1 MPVRVLLVED
11 SPSDAVLL
19 QESLAEARPGEFDF
33 THVECWAEAVQCLRQ
48 KQFDVLLLDLSLPD
62 ITGRDT
68 FLRARA
74 EAPHLPIVVLTGEAN
89 EALGLEAVRHGI
101 QDYLIKGQAYG
112 RQTVRAIRYAI
123 ERKQVEEAL
132 KRTEEALRESERQL
146 REWNSEL
153 ERRVAERTASLEETI
168 SDLEDFSH
176 SITHDL
182 RAPLRAIRS
191 FAQILGEECL
201 ACGRPAAQEHIHRIT
216 SAAARMDKLIQDVL
230 QYSRLAR
237 SELRLAPV
245 DVQELLR
252 GIIETY
258 PAFQPPQVEIQIEGP
273 LPRVLGNEAALT
285 QCFSNLLGNA
295 IKFVAPGTRPQVR
308 IWAEPVGNPKA
319 EIRSP
324 KEGRNPKSERGTSRR
339 PTRPAPVTS
348 HAMPRST
355 PSRLT
360 PHPLPS
366 SASGSPTT
374 ASAFPK
380 EAQERIF
387 KMFQRLDKSYDGTGV
402 GLTVVRKAV
411 EKMGG
416 RVGLESEPGQGSRF
430 WLELKAAGQPEAVR
444 AKTAGLNR
452 MNSVAIL
459 YVEDEETDVMLLQHV
474 FSRRRASTNPLQ
486 TVKDGKAAKD
496 YLAGNAPFADR
507 TAASAAGPG
516 AAGPEP
522 ALLVGLRGAGVDSAT
537 AAAPAIAGG
546 DLHLLQP
553 AR

>member
-1 MPVRVLLVED
+1 MNQSEGRPIEILLVED
-11 SPSDAVLL
+11 SASDAHLL
-19 QESLAEARPGEFDF
+19 QESLAEARPGEFAF
-33 THVECWAEAVQCLRQ
+33 THVERWADAVSSLRQ

-74 EAPHLPIVVLTGEAN
+74 EAPHLPIVVLTGEPN
-89 EALGLEAVRHGI
+89 EALGLEAVRHGV

-112 RQTVRAIRYAI
+112 RQTVRAIHYAI

-132 KRTEEALRESERQL
+132 QHTEAALRESERQL
-146 REWNSEL
+146 RERNADL
-153 ERRVAERTASLEETI
+153 ERCVAERTASLEETI

-182 RAPLRAIRS
+182 RAPLRAMRS

-201 ACGRPAAQEHIHRIT
+201 ACGRPIAQEHIQRIT

-245 DVQELLR
+245 DVQGLLR

-258 PAFQPPQVEIQIEGP
+258 PAFQPPQVEIRIEGP

-308 IWAEPVGNPKA
+308 VWAERVGNPKA
-319 EIRSP
+319 EIR
-324 KEGRNPKSERGTSRR
+324 NPKSEEENERLPAGTDQL
-339 PTRPAPVTS
+339 PVTN
-348 HAMPRST
+348 PRSLATQHATRNT
-355 PSRLT
+355 PFASR
-360 PHPLPS
+360 PSPLS
-366 SASGSPTT
+366 TVRLCFADNGIGI
-374 ASAFPK
+374 PK

-402 GLTVVRKAV
+402 GLTVVRKAI

-416 RVGLESEPGQGSRF
+416 RVGLESEPGHGSRF
-430 WLELKAAGQPEAVR
+430 WLELKAAAESKPSSD
-444 AKTAGLNR
+444 
-452 MNSVAIL
+452 M
-459 YVEDEETDVMLLQHV
+459 
-474 FSRRRASTNPLQ
+474 
-486 TVKDGKAAKD
+486 
-496 YLAGNAPFADR
+496 
-507 TAASAAGPG
+507 
-516 AAGPEP
+516 
-522 ALLVGLRGAGVDSAT
+522 
-537 AAAPAIAGG
+537 GG
-546 DLHLLQP
+546 HKG
-553 AR
+553 

>member
-1 MPVRVLLVED
+1 MNPAVLRVLLVED
-11 SPSDAVLL
+11 SPSDAFLL
-19 QESLAEARPGEFDF
+19 QESLAQPELGEFHF
-33 THVECWAEAVQCLRQ
+33 THVECWADALRCLSQ
-48 KQFDVLLLDLSLPD
+48 HQIDVLLLDLSLPD

-74 EAPHLPIVVLTGEAN
+74 EAPDLPIVVLTSDAN
-89 EALGLEAVRHGI
+89 EALGLDAVRHGV

-112 RQTVRAIRYAI
+112 RQTARAIRYAI
-123 ERKQVEEAL
+123 ERKRAEDAL
-132 KRTEEALRESERQL
+132 KRAEDALRDSERQL
-146 REWNSEL
+146 REWNLEL

-201 ACGRPAAQEHIHRIT
+201 ACGRPQAQDHIRRIT

-245 DVQELLR
+245 NVQELLR
-252 GIIETY
+252 GIIESY

-273 LPRVLGNEAALT
+273 LPLMQGNEAALT

-308 IWAEPVGNPKA
+308 VWAERIEDPKA
-319 EIRSP
+319 EARNP
-324 KEGRNPKSERGTSRR
+324 KEGRNPNSEQRDGPLS
-339 PTRPAPVTS
+339 AGADQLPVTNTHPPVTHLAS
-348 HAMPRST
+348 RITQQVPALSAPLDPRPST
-355 PSRLT
+355 
-360 PHPLPS
+360 LPS
-366 SASGSPTT
+366 IRLWFADNGVGI
-374 ASAFPK
+374 PK
-380 EAQERIF
+380 DAQERIF

-416 RVGLESEPGQGSRF
+416 KVGLESEPGRGSRF
-430 WLELKAAGQPEAVR
+430 WLELRAA
-444 AKTAGLNR
+444 
-452 MNSVAIL
+452 
-459 YVEDEETDVMLLQHV
+459 DE
-474 FSRRRASTNPLQ
+474 SNPS
-486 TVKDGKAAKD
+486 
-496 YLAGNAPFADR
+496 GNEE
-507 TAASAAGPG
+507 G
-516 AAGPEP
+516 A
-522 ALLVGLRGAGVDSAT
+522 RG
-537 AAAPAIAGG
+537 
-546 DLHLLQP
+546 
-553 AR
+553 

>member
-1 MPVRVLLVED
+1 MKPTVLRVLLVED
-11 SPSDAVLL
+11 SRSDAFLL
-19 QESLAEARPGEFDF
+19 QESLAESELGGFDF
-33 THVECWAEAVQCLRQ
+33 THVHCWADALQCLRQ
-48 KQFDVLLLDLSLPD
+48 KQFDLLLLDLSLPD
-62 ITGRDT
+62 ITGRET

-89 EALGLEAVRHGI
+89 EALGLDAVRHGV

-112 RQTVRAIRYAI
+112 RQTARAIRYAI
-123 ERKQVEEAL
+123 ERKQVEDAL
-132 KRTEEALRESERQL
+132 MHTEEALRASERQL

-191 FAQILGEECL
+191 FAQILGDECL
-201 ACGRPAAQEHIHRIT
+201 ACGRPQAQDHIHRIT

-245 DVQELLR
+245 NVQELLR
-252 GIIETY
+252 GIIESY

-273 LPRVLGNEAALT
+273 LPLLQGNEAALT

-308 IWAEPVGNPKA
+308 VWADRMGDPKA
-319 EIRSP
+319 EARNP
-324 KEGRNPKSERGTSRR
+324 KEGRSTKSEHGPEAS
-339 PTRPAPVTS
+339 AAGADQLPVTN
-348 HAMPRST
+348 PQPPST
-355 PSRLT
+355 HDASRIT
-360 PHPLPS
+360 PQVPPS
-366 SASGSPTT
+366 SAPLAPRPSTLPSVRLWFADNGVGI
-374 ASAFPK
+374 PK
-380 EAQERIF
+380 DAQERIF

-416 RVGLESEPGQGSRF
+416 KVGLESEPGRGSRF
-430 WLELKAAGQPEAVR
+430 WLELKAANESKPSGNE
-444 AKTAGLNR
+444 GSLN
-452 MNSVAIL
+452 
-459 YVEDEETDVMLLQHV
+459 
-474 FSRRRASTNPLQ
+474 
-486 TVKDGKAAKD
+486 G
-496 YLAGNAPFADR
+496 
-507 TAASAAGPG
+507 
-516 AAGPEP
+516 
-522 ALLVGLRGAGVDSAT
+522 
-537 AAAPAIAGG
+537 
-546 DLHLLQP
+546 
-553 AR
+553 